1 MRFMLKQEKRRADM
15 KKDFPLLSLQEQ
27 EKARFQ
33 KSVDSETREGSN
45 GQQLSDCILQNHR
58 ILELEKTHMS

>member
-1 MRFMLKQEKRRADM
+1 M